1 LPIVLTMDT
10 AVTPAALA
18 KAGPSH
24 ETELLRAEL
33 ALERERHALLQR
45 VTDSAPAALLVL
57 DGQGRARLV
66 NALCRQWFGI
76 GCVESRGAADAHHVR
91 EALAA
96 AVHDGAALLRWV
108 DEARVRHEGAGGW
121 DGAAASG
128 VRLEGHAR
136 SIALPEGGRG
146 CLLRWVEA
154 GAHGEIEALRREA
167 GAARGADR
175 AKTDFLSHASHEL
188 RTPLNAVLG
197 FAQLL
202 GRSPALQG
210 SPEQGFA
217 EHILQAG
224 RHLQAL
230 IDDLLQLSGVDSGH
244 IAMRR
249 ERIELGSVVDS
260 ALTIVQ
266 PMAAE
271 QGVTLEWAG
280 AELAWL
286 HADAT
291 RMRQLLI
298 NLLSNA
304 IKYNRRGGR
313 VEVALRGGDA
323 APHLSIADTG
333 LGMSAH
339 QLAHLFEPFNRLGA
353 ERSRIQGTGLGM
365 AISRQLAE
373 RMGARLEVESE
384 PGAGTT
390 VHIRW
395 GDPAQDQKGSP

>member
-1 LPIVLTMDT
+1 MDQLV
-10 AVTPAALA
+10 APPAAEA
-18 KAGPSH
+18 MRPPQR
-24 ETELLRAEL
+24 ELEELRATLLLERQRL
-33 ALERERHALLQR
+33 ALLEQ

-57 DGQGRARLV
+57 DTQGRVRLV
-66 NALCRQWFGI
+66 NGLCRQWFGI
-76 GCVESRGAADAHHVR
+76 GCVSSRGAADVATVR
-91 EALAA
+91 EALAS
-96 AVHDGAALLRWV
+96 AVHDGAGLLRWV

-121 DGAAASG
+121 SGTGAQG
-128 VRLEGHAR
+128 LRLEGHAR
-136 SIALPEGGRG
+136 AIDLPEGTRG

-154 GAHGEIEALRREA
+154 GAEGEIEALRREA

-175 AKTDFLSHASHEL
+175 AKTDFLSRASHEL

-202 GRSPALQG
+202 GRAPALQG
-210 SPEQGFA
+210 SREQGFA

-271 QGVTLEWAG
+271 HGVALEWG
-280 AELAWL
+280 GEQLAWV
-286 HADAT
+286 HGDAT

-304 IKYNRRGGR
+304 IKYNRRGGQ
-313 VEVALRGGDA
+313 VAVTLGGA
-323 APHLSIADTG
+323 AGRPALSIADTG
-333 LGMSAH
+333 FGMSAH

-353 ERSRIQGTGLGM
+353 ERSRVQGTGLGM

-373 RMGARLEVESE
+373 RMGARLEVDSE
-384 PGAGTT
+384 PGVGTT
-390 VHIRW
+390 IHIRW
-395 GDPAQDQKGSP
+395 GEPDGNNDKASP

>member
-1 LPIVLTMDT
+1 MDLLAAPST
-10 AVTPAALA
+10 AQPVP
-18 KAGPSH
+18 GPQAFD
-24 ETELLRAEL
+24 ELRALLAQERQRL
-33 ALERERHALLQR
+33 ALVEQ

-57 DGQGRARLV
+57 DAQCRVRLA
-66 NALCRQWFGI
+66 NHLCRQWFGV
-76 GCVESRGAADAHHVR
+76 GCAGSRGAAQAATVR
-91 EALAA
+91 EALAL
-96 AVHDGAALLRWV
+96 AVHDGAGLLRWV
-108 DEARVRHEGAGGW
+108 DDARVRHEGAGGW
-121 DGAAASG
+121 SG
-128 VRLEGHAR
+128 SSARGLRLEGHAR
-136 SIALPEGGRG
+136 PIELPEGTRG

-154 GAHGEIEALRREA
+154 GAEGEIEALRREA

-175 AKTDFLSHASHEL
+175 AKTDFLSRASHEL

-202 GRSPALQG
+202 GQAPALQG
-210 SPEQGFA
+210 SRERGFA

-244 IAMRR
+244 IVMRR
-249 ERIELGSVVDS
+249 ERVELGSIVDS

-271 QGVTLEWAG
+271 HGVELEWAG
-280 AELAWL
+280 AQLAWV

-304 IKYNRRGGR
+304 IKYNHRGGR
-313 VEVALRGGDA
+313 VTVTLGA
-323 APHLSIADTG
+323 AADRLALSIADTG
-333 LGMSAH
+333 CGMSAH

-373 RMGARLEVESE
+373 RMGARLDIHSE
-384 PGAGTT
+384 PGVGTT
-390 VHIRW
+390 IHIRW
-395 GDPAQDQKGSP
+395 GAPVGNHEKTSP